1 MRLLAKLS
9 WIEAKLFL
17 REPLALVFTFAFP
30 FFMLIVLAGVF
41 GNDIEADD
49 AEFLRVWRGVGP
61 TDYYAPAYVAL
72 VIASV
77 GLIALPLR
85 MATYRERGV
94 LRRFRAAGFSLPAV
108 IGAQVVVAIALVIL
122 GSIGIALA
130 ARIFYGAMLPEA
142 WPQSLAA
149 YAIGLACFCAIG
161 LALGAILPTA
171 RAAQGAGLILFF
183 VMMMIGGAGP
193 PRDVLTGAMRWLSDP
208 LPFTHVVL
216 ILQGPWLG
224 QGWAW
229 PSFWIVIAFTAGG
242 AAVSVRYFRWD

>member
-1 MRLLAKLS
+1 
-9 WIEAKLFL
+9 
-17 REPLALVFTFAFP
+17 
-30 FFMLIVLAGVF
+30 
-41 GNDIEADD
+41 
-49 AEFLRVWRGVGP
+49 
-61 TDYYAPAYVAL
+61 

-77 GLIALPLR
+77 DLIALPLR

-94 LRRFRAAGFSLPAV
+94 LPRFRAAGFSLPAV
-108 IGAQVVVAIALVIL
+108 IGSQVVVAIALVIL
-122 GSIGIALA
+122 GSIGIACT

-149 YAIGLACFCAIG
+149 FAIGLACFFCAIG
-161 LALGAILPTA
+161 VALGAILPTA

-216 ILQGPWLG
+216 VLQGPWLG
-224 QGWAW
+224 QGWEW
-229 PSFWIVIAFTAGG
+229 SSFWIVVAFPAG
-242 AAVSVRYFRWD
+242 AAVLSVRYFRWD

>member
-1 MRLLAKLS
+1 VRLLAKLS
-9 WIEAKLFL
+9 WIETKLFL

-41 GNDIEADD
+41 GNDVK
-49 AEFLRVWRGVGP
+49 AEDPEFVRVWRGVGP

-122 GSIGIALA
+122 GSIGIACA
-130 ARIFYGAMLPEA
+130 ARVFYGAMLPEA
-142 WPQSLAA
+142 WPQSVAA

-161 LALGAILPTA
+161 VALGAILPTA

-193 PRDVLTGAMRWLSDP
+193 PRGVLTGPMRWLGDP
-208 LPFTHVVL
+208 LPMTHVVL
-216 ILQGPWLG
+216 TLQGPWLG
-224 QGWAW
+224 QGWEW
-229 PSFWIVIAFTAGG
+229 SSFWIVIAFTAG
-242 AAVSVRYFRWD
+242 AAALSVRYFRWD